1 MPNTPVLAA
10 GEALPGAEGMI
21 TGRFS
26 RRAML
31 AGLAS
36 LPAVGGATAASAAAP
51 AIEPEMTDD
60 ELMALDWAPWEH
72 QEGEFVP
79 PTNQQWYD
87 EVNPTLIS
95 IRIAWTIMYKTK
107 AELIAMLGGLDNEKG
122 ADEDKTMAVEMYE
135 RIAQAAERID
145 ALHDVLHGAG
155 SRLMIAGL
163 NVGHTS

>member
-1 MPNTPVLAA
+1 MTNRPDTINPSV
-10 GEALPGAEGMI
+10 AEGII

-36 LPAVGGATAASAAAP
+36 IPAIGGATAAI
-51 AIEPEMTDD
+51 IEPEMTDD
-60 ELMALDWAPWEH
+60 EFMALDWAPWEH

-107 AELIAMLGGLDNEKG
+107 AELIEMLGGLDNEKG

-145 ALHDVLHGAG
+145 ALHDVLHGAR